1 MYRPHCMVSN
11 TYMAKANPPSILY
24 HYWLL
29 DRGRIFL
36 GTALDDLAIYAALDK
51 DPDRIIVRMSV

>member
-1 MYRPHCMVSN
+1 MASN